1 MFAGDIKMSSGLEM
15 AAPEWR
21 GLLELMHGLAPKE
34 LQPAHSPF
42 TLSSLKSKLSLIQ
55 DTKMSGEVGGEG
67 RH

>member
-1 MFAGDIKMSSGLEM
+1 M